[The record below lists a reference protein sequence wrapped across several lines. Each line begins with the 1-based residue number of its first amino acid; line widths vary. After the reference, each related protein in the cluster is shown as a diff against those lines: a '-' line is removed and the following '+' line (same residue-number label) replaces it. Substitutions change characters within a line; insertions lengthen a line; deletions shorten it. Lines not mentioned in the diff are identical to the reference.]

1 MSGKVFLCIVA
12 FLFIFSFK
20 RYSPEPA
27 SLKQAMLAYA
37 RADHLFNSKNSSSAN
52 DSLCMADLV
61 EVITSLNG
69 LRGSKLTDSLLF
81 QAHYKLG
88 VLCEVY
94 KDYNR
99 ATSSYLQAMNY
110 SKYPGEDFRLN
121 ILAGAG
127 YYNLNNF
134 DSATYFLLR
143 AEESPANEGVSE
155 DRIRLYNTL
164 GVLYYDNGNYLQS
177 KNYFSQS
184 MHLMESNMLA
194 ADLSFYTK
202 LNLAT
207 CFNKLGLYEQ
217 ALDMYRKILHVKWLA
232 DPVYLNM
239 GRAYTGLHQYA
250 EALSSFKKVKITAV
264 PGVLNEMAKT
274 AIDAGQND
282 SAFKWLSQYQN
293 GKKSLRTNALDDGVN
308 ELYFGELEIV
318 HGNPVAALIHLQDAL
333 MIFSRNFSNRD
344 IKKNPQVFTGSFA
357 YYRLFEVLV
366 QKAHAWE
373 MVYAHTGRPD
383 DLKGA
388 YDAYQSTISLLSY
401 IEKSYEMDDAKILLK
416 QKSGEVFMGAL
427 TVCLR
432 LNRIFPEGKYLE
444 AAFLI
449 AEKNKAS
456 VMASQI
462 RERSILLTSGSDND
476 LSRQERNI
484 KFNIARLNSKAD
496 DRLDAQSLQ
505 KINDEKSAYE
515 TELVNLRRKME
526 SNTQFYQL
534 KYSDD
539 FPSLAQ
545 LQNNIGPDQALI
557 SFYNTDKNVEVFVLT
572 KSSLGHVELD
582 SGDVVRANI
591 QTWIQNLQSAESGRH
606 QHLQKLQERL
616 YLQLVKPILKFAG
629 GKYEWIV
636 IPDGSFFLLPVESLP
651 EDADGRLIVEDHAVS
666 YAFSAKFL
674 TDYNRASPN
683 TGQENP
689 VLSFAPFSFRGAD
702 LQAEGMGHLEKLPY
716 SKNEIAGLK
725 GNGFTDQHA
734 TKTAFIKNLNSFPI
748 VHLATHAVTD
758 LENPSASYIAFFPAT
773 GLRSEDFLF
782 LDEIYSLKMDSCQLM
797 VISACE
803 TGKGELVRNEG
814 VMSFARAFQYA
825 GCPSTINT
833 LWKADDRSTS
843 EILKLFYSY
852 LESGYSKSA
861 ALQKAKLDFIRN
873 NPVNRDPSYWSHI
886 ILTGNPSALYKKK
899 QPWYWAVFAI
909 ICGTILFFT
918 IRKRKEK
925 KVDAFHSQLDI

>member
-1 MSGKVFLCIVA
+1 MSGKVFLCLLA
-12 FLFIFSFK
+12 FLLIFSFK
-20 RYSPEPA
+20 RYSPAPA
-27 SLKQAMLAYA
+27 SLKQARSVYA
-37 RADHLFNSKNSSSAN
+37 RADHLFNAKNSSSAS
-52 DSLCMADLV
+52 DSLCMTGFED
-61 EVITSLNG
+61 VILALNSLQE
-69 LRGSKLTDSLLF
+69 SVLTDSLLF

-94 KDYNR
+94 KDYSR
-99 ATSSYLQAMNY
+99 ATSSYLKAMSY
-110 SKYPGEDFRLN
+110 SKNPGEKFRLN

-134 DSATYFLLR
+134 DSASYFLQR

-184 MHLMESNMLA
+184 MHLMESNVLA
-194 ADLSFYTK
+194 ADLSLYTK

-207 CFNKLGLYEQ
+207 CFNKLGLYGQ
-217 ALDMYRKILHVKWLA
+217 ALDIYRNILHVKWLT
-232 DPVYLNM
+232 DPVHMNM
-239 GRAYTGLHQYA
+239 GRAYSGLHQYA
-250 EALSSFKKVKITAV
+250 EALASFKKVNITAV

-274 AIDAGQND
+274 AIDAGLND
-282 SAFKWLSQYQN
+282 SAFSWLSQYQRE
-293 GKKSLRTNALDDGVN
+293 KKFLRTNALDDGVN
-308 ELYFGELEIV
+308 ELYSGELEIIR
-318 HGNPVAALIHLQDAL
+318 GNPRPALDHLQEALIT
-333 MIFSRNFSNRD
+333 FSRNFSNRD
-344 IKKNPQVFTGSFA
+344 IRKNPQVFTGSFA

-366 QKAHAWE
+366 QKARAWE
-373 MVYAHTGRPD
+373 IVYGHTGRPE
-383 DLKGA
+383 DLMA
-388 YDAYQSTISLLSY
+388 SYEAYQSTISLLSY

-416 QKSGEVFMGAL
+416 QKSGEVYMDAL

-432 LNRIFPEGKYLE
+432 LNSIFPGAKYLE

-462 RERSILLTSGSDND
+462 RERNMLLTSGSENN

-484 KFNIARLNSKAD
+484 KFNIARLNSKTD
-496 DRLDAQSLQ
+496 DRLDALSLQ

-526 SNTQFYQL
+526 SNTQFYQM

-539 FPSLAQ
+539 FPSLEQ
-545 LQNNIGPDQALI
+545 LQENIGPDQALI
-557 SFYNTDKNVEVFVLT
+557 SFYNTNKNVEVFVLT

-582 SGDVVRANI
+582 SGDLVRANI

-606 QHLQKLQERL
+606 EHMKGLLEKLYQ
-616 YLQLVKPILKFAG
+616 QLMKPILDLAG
-629 GKYEWIV
+629 TKSDWTI
-636 IPDGSFFLLPVESLP
+636 IPDGLFFQLPVESLP
-651 EDADGRLIVEDHAVS
+651 EDADGRLIIEDHAVS
-666 YAFSAKFL
+666 YAFSAKFI
-674 TDYNRASPN
+674 TDYNRFSPRG
-683 TGQENP
+683 GQKNP
-689 VLSFAPFSFRGAD
+689 VLSFAPFSSRGAD

-716 SKNEIAGLK
+716 SKKEIEGLM
-725 GNGFTDQHA
+725 GSGFTDQYA
-734 TKTAFIKNLNSFPI
+734 TKTTFIKNGNGFPI

-773 GLRSEDFLF
+773 GLRSDDFLF

-843 EILKLFYSY
+843 EILKLFYVY
-852 LESGYSKSA
+852 LESGNSKSV

-873 NPVNRDPSYWSHI
+873 NPVNRDPSFWSHI
-886 ILTGNPSALYKKK
+886 ILTGDPAALYQKK
-899 QPWYWAVFAI
+899 QPGYWAAFAI
-909 ICGTILFFT
+909 ICSTILFFT
-918 IRKRKEK
+918 VRKRKEK